1 MLYLIKESSQEV
13 LMKVIL
19 LEDVKGI
26 GKKGQILN
34 ASDGHARNFLLPR
47 KLAVEAT
54 SANLAALETQQK
66 TAQNKV
72 AMEVKAAKELAEKLQ
87 VKPVNLKVKVG
98 EKGRMF
104 GSISNK
110 EIAEA
115 IQSQLGE
122 VVDKKKIVLADPIKS
137 VGTYTVTAKLHAQVS
152 VKLEVEISGL
162 E

>member
-1 MLYLIKESSQEV
+1 
-13 LMKVIL
+13 MKVIL